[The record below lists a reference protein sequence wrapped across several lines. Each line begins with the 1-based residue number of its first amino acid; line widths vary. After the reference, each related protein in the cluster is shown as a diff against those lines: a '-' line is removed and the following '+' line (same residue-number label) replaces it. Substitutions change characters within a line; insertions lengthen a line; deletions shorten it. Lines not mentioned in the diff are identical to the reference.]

1 MKILKKKIKYES
13 LGMIDGQ
20 PAIMEHSKDCYF
32 AMTLKAHRK
41 IEQELKTPLMKLL
54 SKSADGDFSLV
65 SADVASTIL
74 SACYFTTENGAIH
87 QDDVTF
93 TEFVESGACEAI
105 SDVDTLTQ
113 VTELIVDYFGLNEK
127 AKTFESTGKSKRKN

>member
-20 PAIMEHSKDCYF
+20 PAIVEHSKDCYF
-32 AMTLKAHRK
+32 AMTLKAHKK

-127 AKTFESTGKSKRKN
+127 VKTIESTAKPKRKN

>member
-1 MKILKKKIKYES
+1 MKILKKTIKYES

-20 PAIMEHSKDCYF
+20 PAVVEHSKDCYF
-32 AMTLKAHRK
+32 AMTLKAHKK

-54 SKSADGDFSLV
+54 SKSADGDFALV

-74 SACYFTTENGAIH
+74 SACYFTAENGAIH

-93 TEFVESGACEAI
+93 NEFVESGACEAI
-105 SDVDTLTQ
+105 SDVDTLSQ

-127 AKTFESTGKSKRKN
+127 AKEFEAKGKPRRKN